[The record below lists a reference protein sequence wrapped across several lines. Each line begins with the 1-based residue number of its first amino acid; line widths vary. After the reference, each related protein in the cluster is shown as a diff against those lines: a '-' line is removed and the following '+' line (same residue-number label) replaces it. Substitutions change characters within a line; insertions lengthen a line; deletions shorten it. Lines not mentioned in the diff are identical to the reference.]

1 MMTNRNRESMDNTNL
16 VFSTQTKTSAC
27 HYLYLY
33 GLCEFTF
40 FTMICFANE
49 KYPFTVTFTCDL
61 HTY

>member
-33 GLCEFTF
+33 GLKMKNTHLLLLSLVIY
-40 FTMICFANE
+40 TRIKLM
-49 KYPFTVTFTCDL
+49 TT
-61 HTY
+61 